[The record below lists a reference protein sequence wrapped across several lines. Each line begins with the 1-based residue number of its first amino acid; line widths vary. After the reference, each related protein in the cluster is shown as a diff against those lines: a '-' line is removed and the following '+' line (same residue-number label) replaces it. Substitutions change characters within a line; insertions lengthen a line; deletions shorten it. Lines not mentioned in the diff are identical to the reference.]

1 MNGSARRMRILAVL
15 SLLVV
20 FVAGGLVGAAVER
33 GRDHRGGFRD
43 GPPRGEGRRGP
54 PPLFAEGSPL
64 AERLKLTDAQRDS
77 IERLTER
84 DRVRADS
91 TFREIRRG
99 MRARFD
105 STLTAVEAVLT
116 PEQRAEW
123 QKVRQEWQQQER
135 ERRGRRGRGGPG
147 GPGGPGGRGGPGE
160 PGGPG
165 GPGGPDGP
173 GMPSPDGPIP
183 VRGDSAG
190 T

>member
-20 FVAGGLVGAAVER
+20 FVAGGLVGAALER
-33 GRDHRGGFRD
+33 GRDHRGGSRD
-43 GPPRGEGRRGP
+43 GPPRGEGRRGGP

-64 AERLKLTDAQRDS
+64 AERLNLTDAQRDS

-105 STLTAVEAVLT
+105 STMTAVEAVLT

-147 GPGGPGGRGGPGE
+147 GPGGPG
-160 PGGPG
+160 
-165 GPGGPDGP
+165 
-173 GMPSPDGPIP
+173 MPPPP
-183 VRGDSAG
+183 ARGDSAAG